1 MKYHSRKIAFAALFA
16 FTTSGIPFFPIM
28 AESGNSEVKSVQQQK
43 KENSNRNGYRHIG
56 WFSYYWS

>member
-1 MKYHSRKIAFAALFA
+1 MKYHSRKIAFAVLFA

-43 KENSNRNGYRHIG
+43 REQ
-56 WFSYYWS
+56 